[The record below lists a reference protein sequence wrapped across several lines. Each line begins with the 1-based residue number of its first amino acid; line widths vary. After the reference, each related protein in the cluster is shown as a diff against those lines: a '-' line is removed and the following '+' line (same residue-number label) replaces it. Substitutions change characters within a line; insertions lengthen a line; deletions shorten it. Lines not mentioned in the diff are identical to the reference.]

1 MSQRIGV
8 VRFPGTN
15 CEFDTID
22 AIRALDGEAEVLW
35 HGQSDLKNVD
45 AIVSTPTTYHRFP
58 FLNCVVGAAAAPADE
73 GTQPGTTAQ
82 GGAAA
87 QTPHRDGAARP
98 MPGNGNKRQRPN
110 PRPDLKRGREAED
123 RAVRRAARPSHTE
136 MNTRSKRRLEALS
149 RRYPGKLEL
158 RAPQGA
164 TPVTLRMQALTAAR
178 FDDILAHVSFAG
190 TGGKDSRLY
199 SVWDQ
204 TQIWDPGD

>member
-1 MSQRIGV
+1 M
-8 VRFPGTN
+8 TL
-15 CEFDTID
+15 TIESVT
-22 AIRALDGEAEVLW
+22 ALRNL
-35 HGQSDLKNVD
+35 H
-45 AIVSTPTTYHRFP
+45 
-58 FLNCVVGAAAAPADE
+58 AAPADE
-73 GTQPGTTAQ
+73 EAQPGAAAQ

-110 PRPDLKRGREAED
+110 PRPDLKRGREAEE

-178 FDDILAHVSFAG
+178 FDDILAHVSFTG
-190 TGGKDSRLY
+190 TGSKDSRLY
-199 SVWDQ
+199 PLWDQ
-204 TQIWDPGD
+204 TRIWDPGD